1 MSGFKIDKIVNKKAC
16 CCFVFSD
23 CIPVSKEID
32 VILIE
37 IIIILKECKLK
48 KNEFIKSKHEHQGHV

>member
-37 IIIILKECKLK
+37 IINILKEGKLK
-48 KNEFIKSKHEHQGHV
+48 KNQIYKVKTR